1 MCIYLIKKNNINS
14 FVYYFISFKRLKKKI
29 KIEYIPK

>member
-14 FVYYFISFKRLKKKI
+14 FVYYFISFKRLKKI
-29 KIEYIPK
+29 KIEYTPK